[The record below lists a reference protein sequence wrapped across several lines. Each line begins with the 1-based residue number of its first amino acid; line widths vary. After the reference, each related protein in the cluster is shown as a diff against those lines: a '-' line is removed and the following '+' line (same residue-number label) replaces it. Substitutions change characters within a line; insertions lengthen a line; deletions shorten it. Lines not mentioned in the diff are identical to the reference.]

1 MKKILIFLA
10 MVLVVGWILLP
21 EAGLAQ
27 YQITRSTFG
36 NGATASSNAAHQLK
50 GTVGQPTIGV
60 TQHTTL
66 RHQIGFWYQIPQLPT
81 SVETISTEMPLE
93 YRLEQNFPNPFNPA
107 TTIRF
112 ALRARGEVTVRIF
125 DLLGGEITTLL
136 KEELPAGVHQLTF
149 EATELPSGMYFYQLV
164 TKEFLQTRKLLLV
177 K

>member
-1 MKKILIFLA
+1 MKIQLKIIALLA
-10 MVLVVGWILLP
+10 LMLLLP
-21 EAGLAQ
+21 GSMWSQ
-27 YQITRSTFG
+27 YKLQRGVFG
-36 NGATASSNAAHQLK
+36 NGATASANTTHQLK
-50 GTVGQPTIGV
+50 GTVGQPAIGV

-112 ALRARGEVTVRIF
+112 ALRARDEVTVRIF
-125 DLLGGEITTLL
+125 DLLGREITTLL

-149 EATELPSGMYFYQLV
+149 DATELPSGMYFYQLV

>member
-10 MVLVVGWILLP
+10 IVLVVGWILLP

-27 YQITRSTFG
+27 YQITRGTFG
-36 NGATASSNAAHQLK
+36 NGATSSSNATHQLK
-50 GTVGQPTIGV
+50 GTVGQTLIGMN
-60 TQHTTL
+60 QHTTL
-66 RHQIGFWYQIPQLPT
+66 QHQIGFWYQVPQLPT
-81 SVETISTEMPLE
+81 SVETLSFEIPLE

-125 DLLGGEITTLL
+125 DLLGREITTLL
-136 KEELPAGVHQLTF
+136 KEELPAGVHQVVFDAQT
-149 EATELPSGMYFYQLV
+149 LPSGVYLYRIQTDGFC
-164 TKEFLQTRKLLLV
+164 QTRKLLLV